1 MISPTLLFWIARPSK
16 RRATILPV
24 HVFGARSAAGHP
36 AKKTDG
42 LVTADMSGILRH
54 RRNLPS
60 LSSPVDRHAVRLVQ
74 PMVAAFGLVCIR
86 SCGNIRLEVSNFK
99 RHVRVFPSRLEFS
112 SHFFHV
118 GAFLL
123 DFQSLENPK
132 QRPRVATVVLQIG
145 TKHSSRSIRFAV

>member
-1 MISPTLLFWIARPSK
+1 VPI
-16 RRATILPV
+16 
-24 HVFGARSAAGHP
+24 
-36 AKKTDG
+36 
-42 LVTADMSGILRH
+42 
-54 RRNLPS
+54 
-60 LSSPVDRHAVRLVQ
+60 VQ

-123 DFQSLENPK
+123 DFPLLPTCDSLPVIWFFSV
-132 QRPRVATVVLQIG
+132 RAGTTTVCLTHGCAFCTVGASLG
-145 TKHSSRSIRFAV
+145 ESAV